1 MQKPEP
7 PVLQPFKFVF
17 SWRRFFLH
25 FAIMG
30 FCVILGL
37 LTWYFSKPQ
46 SIRFY
51 ETKAEPLMTSV
62 VSGIDLALDAGSS
75 VAVKDS
81 HPMQVELFKGSAYF
95 EINTSAVNT
104 LEVKVGRVVIR
115 DIGTRFSI
123 RMNKDGSANVAV
135 AEGYVKIY
143 VSSGAFQINA
153 LEQADFDDHNISKH
167 RLVTERDIAP
177 WHH

>member
-7 PVLQPFKFVF
+7 PVIQPFKFVF
-17 SWRRFFLH
+17 SWRRFLLH
-25 FAIMG
+25 SAIMG

-51 ETKAEPLMTSV
+51 ETKTEPLMTSI
-62 VSGIDLALDAGSS
+62 VSGIDLAIDAGSS
-75 VAVKDS
+75 VAIKDS
-81 HPMQVELFKGSAYF
+81 QPLQVELFKGGAYF
-95 EINTSAVNT
+95 DINSNAGNT
-104 LEVKVGRVVIR
+104 LEVKVGNVVIR

-143 VSSGAFQINA
+143 VASGAFQLNA
-153 LEQADFDDHNISKH
+153 LEQAEFDDHNISKH
-167 RLVTERDIAP
+167 RLVTEGDIAP